1 MIEIVDYRPSHAIFF
16 RELNFE
22 WIRKYFEIEESD
34 RKILDDPKNTILKDG
49 GSILIALKDDNPV
62 GTCALIKISED
73 TFELAKMAVSEEAQG
88 QKIGWKIG
96 LAAIEKART
105 LGGTKIVLETNS
117 ALAPAIALYRKLGFV
132 DAVYKESPYNRCNVQ
147 MELTI

>member
-34 RKILDDPKNTILKDG
+34 RKILEDPRSTILQDG
-49 GSILIALKDDNPV
+49 GVILIALKDENPV
-62 GTCALIKISED
+62 GTCALIKMSED
-73 TFELAKMAVSEEAQG
+73 TFELAKMAVTEEVQG

-96 LAAIEKART
+96 LFAIEKARA
-105 LGGTKIVLETNS
+105 LGAKKIVLETNS
-117 ALAPAIALYRKLGFV
+117 VLAPAISLYRKLGFV
-132 DAVYKESPYNRCNVQ
+132 DAIYKESPYNRCNVQ
-147 MELTI
+147 MELSI